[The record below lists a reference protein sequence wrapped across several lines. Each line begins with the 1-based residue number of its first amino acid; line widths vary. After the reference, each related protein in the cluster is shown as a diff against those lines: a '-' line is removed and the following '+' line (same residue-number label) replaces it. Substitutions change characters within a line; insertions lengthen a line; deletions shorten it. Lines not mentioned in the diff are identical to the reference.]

1 MFCNLLMLAVH
12 LQWKLNPGH
21 QVLGPDVLADCATW
35 SPNGSKL
42 RAQKSNLNLTN
53 QKSYFSAYFMVS
65 LIGQSQRTRQNF
77 FTSSKPAYLN
87 SQGSLKLSH
96 VPSNMLWAVSVN
108 IIPRGTKFPILS
120 DSQSV
125 HLAISSS
132 SKTIP
137 IIRQI
142 QKRTFNLLRQSINI
156 PFHWVPR
163 HKNIHGNELADKAA
177 RTAVNYPINTTH
189 NIKIPLSHCKPLLK
203 EYFQT
208 L

>member
-1 MFCNLLMLAVH
+1 
-12 LQWKLNPGH
+12 
-21 QVLGPDVLADCATW
+21 
-35 SPNGSKL
+35 
-42 RAQKSNLNLTN
+42 
-53 QKSYFSAYFMVS
+53 MVS
-65 LIGQSQRTRQNF
+65 LIGQSQRTRENF

-177 RTAVNYPINTTH
+177 RTAVNNPINTTH
-189 NIKIPLSHCKPLLK
+189 NIKIPAIAERILPFVTQKGSSWFWQHHNQKVPPGGPEVFSWAETLKNVLGQAKVGLSC
-203 EYFQT
+203 T
-208 L
+208 VR

>member
-1 MFCNLLMLAVH
+1 MFCDLLMLAVH

-96 VPSNMLWAVSVN
+96 MPSNMLWAVSVN
-108 IIPRGTKFPILS
+108 IIPQDGNFQSFPIPNQFTWLYHHLWKPFPSS
-120 DSQSV
+120 DKTRKEHSV
-125 HLAISSS
+125 FCDNRSTFRSTGSLD
-132 SKTIP
+132 T
-137 IIRQI
+137 
-142 QKRTFNLLRQSINI
+142 RTFTAMSLQTRWFERQ
-156 PFHWVPR
+156 
-163 HKNIHGNELADKAA
+163 
-177 RTAVNYPINTTH
+177 
-189 NIKIPLSHCKPLLK
+189 
-203 EYFQT
+203 
-208 L
+208 